1 MHRFFLTDQDV
12 LTVNENEEMIS
23 DALEADL
30 ISRVTASHIIIK
42 TPDTLHHML
51 RSLRMTVGEACEM
64 ISDGVVYISQIDEMM
79 EESIQLSI
87 LKKLETIYESPIE
100 VTLFQCLPKG
110 QKMELIV
117 QKNVELGVNH
127 FYLVNAKRC
136 VADYKHKDFDKKR
149 LRFNKIANEAAKQSK
164 RTQIPE
170 VIDLIELKALE
181 NMVSNYD
188 LLLALYEDE
197 HQQTLKTLIK
207 ATEYKRIGII
217 VGPEGGF
224 AIEEIS
230 FLKEIGFK
238 VVTLGNRILR
248 TETAG
253 FTAVACLQYEL
264 GDLS

>member
-1 MHRFFLTDQDV
+1 MHRFFLTEQDV
-12 LTVNENEEMIS
+12 LTIKENEEMIP

-30 ISRVTASHIIIK
+30 VSGVTASQIIIK
-42 TPDTLHHML
+42 TPDTLRHMV
-51 RSLRMTVGEACEM
+51 RSLRMTVGETCEM
-64 ISDGVVYISQIDEMM
+64 ISDGTVYISQIDEMM
-79 EESIQLSI
+79 DDCIYLSI
-87 LKKLETIYESPIE
+87 IKQVETAYESPLE
-100 VTLFQCLPKG
+100 MTLFQCLPKG

-127 FYLVNAKRC
+127 FYLVSAKRC
-136 VADYKHKDFDKKR
+136 VADYKHKDFEKKR
-149 LRFNKIANEAAKQSK
+149 VRFNKIANEAAKQSK

-170 VIDLIELKALE
+170 VIDLIELRALKD
-181 NMVSNYD
+181 MTSNYD
-188 LLLALYEDE
+188 LLLVLYEDE
-197 HQQTLKTLIK
+197 HQQTLKSIIK
-207 ATEYKRIGII
+207 GTDYKRIGVI

-224 AIEEIS
+224 APEEIA

>member
-1 MHRFFLTDQDV
+1 MHRFFLTELDNLTDKQNGASIVDFEDV
-12 LTVNENEEMIS
+12 TGENVSQI
-23 DALEADL
+23 
-30 ISRVTASHIIIK
+30 VIK
-42 TPDTLHHML
+42 TPETLHHMV
-51 RSLRMTVGEACEM
+51 RSLRMTVGETCEI
-64 ISDGVVYISQIDEMM
+64 ISDGLVFISQVDEILD
-79 EESIQLSI
+79 ECINLSI
-87 LKKLETIYESPIE
+87 IRLVETTYESPIE
-100 VTLFQCLPKG
+100 ITLFQCLPKG

-136 VADYKHKDFDKKR
+136 VADYKHKDFEKKR
-149 LRFNKIANEAAKQSK
+149 VRFNKIANEAAKQSK

-170 VIDLIELKALE
+170 VIDLIALKALK
-181 NMVSNYD
+181 NMAENYD

-197 HQQTLKTLIK
+197 HQQTLKSLIK
-207 ATEYKRIGII
+207 DTEYKRIGII

-224 AIEEIS
+224 ATEEIL